1 MHFFQK
7 GLVICMSSF
16 TLRLFSSPGEAVSCP
31 CFQSDTRMSYLSE
44 ATGHWPAAVQPE
56 IRSQMT
62 SLKPNTQTRTNCV
75 WILSRLWEIVKVC
88 SQALYS
94 GNTSSACPLSREK
107 AQLKCVYAHLCVL
120 LCICFSWSTKDSKGW
135 KAGPPDSLCFRPN
148 SMMSREKPQ
157 VQATKN
163 ILHLVDEPQA
173 SFQRSCSP
181 LEEETGM
188 ESTLPA
194 QLGTHLDMPGG
205 LAFKAK
211 KQQAVPKH
219 LGRNRF
225 HTQWPKLNN
234 CPHWSRCPQA
244 SGFSPPPEQV
254 KGLFSFTHKH
264 PHWVAQWQ
272 QMCSESCLKM
282 S

>member
-1 MHFFQK
+1 MTTGESWCTWVSLGLTFFKQSLCGSASKDNNSTKEVPEMHFFQK

-88 SQALYS
+88 SQAFHS

-107 AQLKCVYAHLCVL
+107 ARLKCVYAHLCVL

-135 KAGPPDSLCFRPN
+135 KASPPDP
-148 SMMSREKPQ
+148 
-157 VQATKN
+157 
-163 ILHLVDEPQA
+163 
-173 SFQRSCSP
+173 
-181 LEEETGM
+181 
-188 ESTLPA
+188 
-194 QLGTHLDMPGG
+194 
-205 LAFKAK
+205 
-211 KQQAVPKH
+211 
-219 LGRNRF
+219 
-225 HTQWPKLNN
+225 
-234 CPHWSRCPQA
+234 
-244 SGFSPPPEQV
+244 
-254 KGLFSFTHKH
+254 
-264 PHWVAQWQ
+264 
-272 QMCSESCLKM
+272 
-282 S
+282 